1 LIRVLLILLLLASD
15 VSAMPTR
22 EQLVRA
28 VTLSDYNTR
37 VVVLG
42 TTLLGVAGGVV
53 GSFTLLRKRALMGD
67 ALSHAT
73 LPGIAIAFLISVAA
87 GLNGRSLL
95 ILLGGATV
103 TGVLGLLVVLLLRHS
118 TRIKEDSALGIVLSV
133 FFGLGVALLGI
144 VQQTPQGHAAGLEG
158 FIYGKAASI
167 SSTDAWLIAGSA
179 GVSIVVCAL
188 MFKELRLL
196 CFDAGYARS
205 QGWPVAMLDVAMM
218 SLVVLVTVV
227 GLQAVGLILVIAL
240 LIIPAAAARFWT
252 ERLDHMVVI
261 AAAAGAM
268 SGLVGA
274 LASALLPNLPSGAM
288 IVLVA
293 GVVFVLSMLL
303 GTSRGVLVRWN
314 RRYVLSRRV
323 RRQHLLRAIYEL
335 IEHETH
341 PDPRDATPIGLEQL
355 RRTRAWSTLSLRR
368 ELRRA
373 EQDGLVEIDQDNVH
387 LTPEGHSLASRVVRN
402 HRLWEVYL
410 ITHADIAPS
419 HVDRDADLIEH
430 VLGADMVRKL
440 ESLLADQASDRPL
453 TSPHTL
459 ERTG

>member
-1 LIRVLLILLLLASD
+1 MLILLLLTCEA
-15 VSAMPTR
+15 SAMPTQ
-22 EQLVRA
+22 EQVIRA

-73 LPGIAIAFLISVAA
+73 LPGIAIAFLLAVAL
-87 GLNGRSLL
+87 GLEGKSLL

-144 VQQTPQGHAAGLEG
+144 VQQNPQGHAAGIEG

-167 SSTDAWLIAGSA
+167 TAGDAWLIALSA
-179 GVSIVVCAL
+179 VVSIVACAL

-205 QGWPVAMLDVAMM
+205 QGWPVAWLDVAMM
-218 SLVVLVTVV
+218 ALVVLVTVV
-227 GLQAVGLILVIAL
+227 GLQAVGLILVIAM

-252 ERLDHMVVI
+252 ERLDRMIII
-261 AAAAGAM
+261 AAAAGAL
-268 SGLVGA
+268 SGFVGA
-274 LASALLPNLPSGAM
+274 LASALLPDLPSGAM

-293 GVVFVLSMLL
+293 GVVFGLSMLL
-303 GTSRGVLVRWN
+303 GTSRGILVRV
-314 RRYVLSRRV
+314 RHRHMLSRRV
-323 RRQHLLRAIYEL
+323 RRQHVLRAIYEL
-335 IEHETH
+335 IEHDAH
-341 PDPRDATPIGLEQL
+341 PGPLDLTPIGVEQL
-355 RRTRAWSTLSLRR
+355 RRTRAWSHVALRH

-373 EQDGLVEIDQDNVH
+373 ERDGLVELQENQVH

-440 ESLLADQASDRPL
+440 ETLLADASPDRPL
-453 TSPHTL
+453 TSPHAL
-459 ERTG
+459 ERP